1 MRPDGERLYGQ
12 TPKLPLW
19 PTPSLEGNTIN
30 GSIPLGRF
38 AGISVSAHWSAG
50 LIAIVI
56 GSTLHGLFGLHAAVI
71 GTIAFLISILLH
83 EFGHALTARRF
94 GVDTESIQLW
104 ALGGV
109 ARLSREPSSPKAE
122 GWIAAAGPLTS
133 VAIAVASL
141 SAWWALGADAS
152 NSEFVALLAWLGFTN
167 AALAIFNLLPGAPL
181 DGGRIV
187 KAVRWAMHG
196 NRYRAMRE
204 AGRAGSV
211 LGWTL
216 AALGLGLMLR
226 GESGFVLMAVGV
238 FVAMNARVE
247 MAVARVAERLDGVK
261 VRDLTWFGVAAAGT
275 DMDADSMLWDR
286 RRLGM
291 AGGVAVTDSF
301 GRPQGIVLEDEM
313 WAIPANQR
321 PWVMLTQ
328 LMTPVDR
335 IARATPDENLTDVL
349 PRLNPANPVVTVW
362 QNGKLVG
369 MVPPKKLRERL
380 SGASGV

>member
-1 MRPDGERLYGQ
+1 LLLDDAWG
-12 TPKLPLW
+12 
-19 PTPSLEGNTIN
+19 
-30 GSIPLGRF
+30 
-38 AGISVSAHWSAG
+38 VG
-50 LIAIVI
+50 LLL
-56 GSTLHGLFGLHAAVI
+56 TGLFIVVNA
-71 GTIAFLISILLH
+71 
-83 EFGHALTARRF
+83 
-94 GVDTESIQLW
+94 GVE
-104 ALGGV
+104 
-109 ARLSREPSSPKAE
+109 R
-122 GWIAAAGPLTS
+122 AAAE
-133 VAIAVASL
+133 I
-141 SAWWALGADAS
+141 
-152 NSEFVALLAWLGFTN
+152 
-167 AALAIFNLLPGAPL
+167 
-181 DGGRIV
+181 GGRL
-187 KAVRWAMHG
+187 
-196 NRYRAMRE
+196 E
-204 AGRAGSV
+204 
-211 LGWTL
+211 
-216 AALGLGLMLR
+216 
-226 GESGFVLMAVGV
+226 
-238 FVAMNARVE
+238 
-247 MAVARVAERLDGVK
+247 GVK

-335 IARATPDENLTDVL
+335 IARAAPDENLTDVL

>member
-1 MRPDGERLYGQ
+1 M
-12 TPKLPLW
+12 T
-19 PTPSLEGNTIN
+19 EGHAIN

-38 AGISVSAHWSAG
+38 AGISVGAHWSSG
-50 LIAIVI
+50 LIAILI
-56 GSTLHGLFGLHAAVI
+56 GSTLHGLFGLHAAIV

-94 GVDTESIQLW
+94 GVETASIQLW

-122 GWIAAAGPLTS
+122 GWIAVAGPLTS
-133 VAIAVASL
+133 VAIAVVSL

-167 AALAIFNLLPGAPL
+167 AVLAIFNLLPGAPL

-196 NRYRAMRE
+196 SRYRAMRE
-204 AGRAGSV
+204 AGRAGTV
-211 LGWTL
+211 LGWAL
-216 AALGLGLMLR
+216 AGLGLVLLLR
-226 GESGFVLMAVGV
+226 GQSGFALMAIGL

-247 MAVARVAERLDGVK
+247 IAVARVAERIEGVK

-313 WAIPANQR
+313 WAIPADQR

-369 MVPPKKLRERL
+369 MVPPKRLRERL
-380 SGASGV
+380 AASGV

>member
-1 MRPDGERLYGQ
+1 M
-12 TPKLPLW
+12 
-19 PTPSLEGNTIN
+19 
-30 GSIPLGRF
+30 GRF
-38 AGISVSAHWSAG
+38 AGISVNAHWSAG

-56 GSTLHGLFGLHAAVI
+56 GSTLHGVFGLHAAIV

-109 ARLSREPSSPKAE
+109 ARLSREPATPKAE
-122 GWIAAAGPLTS
+122 GWIAVAGPLTS
-133 VAIAVASL
+133 VAIAVVSL
-141 SAWWALGADAS
+141 SAWWAFGADAS
-152 NSEFVALLAWLGFTN
+152 SSEFVALLAWLGFTN
-167 AALAIFNLLPGAPL
+167 AALALFNLLPGAPL

-204 AGRAGSV
+204 AGRAGTI
-211 LGWTL
+211 LGW
-216 AALGLGLMLR
+216 ALGGLGLALMLR
-226 GESGFVLMAVGV
+226 GESGFVLMAIGL
-238 FVAMNARVE
+238 FVALNARVE
-247 MAVARVAERLDGVK
+247 MAVARVAERFDGIK
-261 VRDLTWFGVAAAGT
+261 VRDLTWFGVASAGS

-291 AGGVAVTDSF
+291 AGGVAVTDSD
-301 GRPQGIVLEDEM
+301 GLPQGIVLEDQM
-313 WAIPANQR
+313 WAIPAEQR

-335 IARATPDENLTDVL
+335 VARAGLDENLTDVL
-349 PRLNPANPVVTVW
+349 PRLSPTNPVVTVW
-362 QNGKLVG
+362 HNGKLVG

-380 SGASGV
+380 SGAV

>member
-1 MRPDGERLYGQ
+1 L
-12 TPKLPLW
+12 T
-19 PTPSLEGNTIN
+19 EGHTIN

-50 LIAIVI
+50 LIAVVI
-56 GSTLHGLFGLHAAVI
+56 GTTLHGLFGLHAAVI
-71 GTIAFLISILLH
+71 GTVAFLISILLH

-109 ARLSREPSSPKAE
+109 ARLSREPSTPKAE
-122 GWIAAAGPLTS
+122 GWIAVAGPLTS

-167 AALAIFNLLPGAPL
+167 AALALFNLLPGAPL

-204 AGRAGSV
+204 AGRAGTV
-211 LGWTL
+211 LGWML
-216 AALGLGLMLR
+216 AGVGLALILR
-226 GESGFVLMAVGV
+226 GQSGFVLMAVGV
-238 FVAMNARVE
+238 FIAMNARVE

-261 VRDLTWFGVAAAGT
+261 VRDLTWFGVAEAGT

-301 GRPQGIVLEDEM
+301 GQPQGIVLEDAM
-313 WAIPANQR
+313 WAIPAEQR

-335 IARATPDENLTDVL
+335 VARAAPEENLTDVL
-349 PRLNPANPVVTVW
+349 PRLNPHNPFVTVW

-369 MVPPKKLRERL
+369 MVSPKKLRDRL

>member
-12 TPKLPLW
+12 TPQLP
-19 PTPSLEGNTIN
+19 LEGNTIN

-38 AGISVSAHWSAG
+38 AGIAVSAHWSAG

-335 IARATPDENLTDVL
+335 IARAAPDENLTDVL

>member
-261 VRDLTWFGVAAAGT
+261 VRDLTLFGVAAAGT